1 MKLKNYVHLGTLMM
15 LIMLTSCE
23 GISSQKN
30 NTLNIYQPSIL
41 RPLKAIK
48 IQTVDGIYEVQTE
61 AEIWHSDKRFRDLER
76 SIYSR

>member
-1 MKLKNYVHLGTLMM
+1 
-15 LIMLTSCE
+15 
-23 GISSQKN
+23 
-30 NTLNIYQPSIL
+30 
-41 RPLKAIK
+41 LKAIK